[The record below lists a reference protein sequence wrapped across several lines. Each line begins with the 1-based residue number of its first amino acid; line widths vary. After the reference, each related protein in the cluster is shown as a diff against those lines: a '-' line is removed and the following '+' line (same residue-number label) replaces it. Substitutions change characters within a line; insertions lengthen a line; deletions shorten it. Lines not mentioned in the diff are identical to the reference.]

1 MTTATF
7 QEGEQEAEG
16 ALVTTQALHCKRRRR
31 MGSDACCR
39 WGATRGEK
47 EAALSR
53 MSATVPCRRGI
64 GAACMAMD
72 PGSTDGVS

>member
-7 QEGEQEAEG
+7 QGGEQEAEG
-16 ALVTTQALHCKRRRR
+16 ALVMTQALHCQRRRR
-31 MGSDACCR
+31 MGRDVCCR
-39 WGATRGEK
+39 RGTTRGEK

-53 MSATVPCRRGI
+53 KSATVPWRRGI
-64 GAACMAMD
+64 VAGRMAMG

>member
-16 ALVTTQALHCKRRRR
+16 ALVMTQALHCKQRRR
-31 MGSDACCR
+31 MGRDVCCR
-39 WGATRGEK
+39 QGTTRGEK

-64 GAACMAMD
+64 VAGRTAMD